1 MQKFITLLKFIFLLC
16 PALVFSQSEDSLSFD
31 LPELVVSENRIEIPF
46 SEVSRSMV
54 VLKKKDIQALPSI
67 SVPEILSYV
76 PGVDVRQR
84 GIHGVQS
91 DLSIRGSSFDQV
103 LVLINGVKISDPQ
116 TGHHMMNLPV
126 DIENIERIEV
136 LKGPGARIYGQNAF
150 AGAINIVTTLSNE
163 KFSTINLQGGQH
175 GLGGVQVG
183 ASLPNSNFKQYF
195 SFSKDFS
202 SGYRP
207 NTDYDINNF
216 FYQSSFKFVNHEVGL
231 LAGYTEK
238 EFGANY
244 FYGDP
249 YSSDPAR
256 YENQFESIQSSLVAL
271 HYEYAKYGFKLKPRF
286 YWRRHQDEYVFV
298 RSNPSLYRNM
308 HIGNTIGFEVN
319 GSKLSDWGATG
330 FGVDLQAV
338 YLRSNNLGNRSRNVV
353 TAFLEHRATFFNNR
367 LDVTPGISFNYFS
380 DFGGNF
386 LPGIDAGFDI
396 WNGLKWYGNA
406 GMTYRIPTYTD
417 QYYSSPV
424 ELGNPDLEPERAITY
439 ETGLKYVQN
448 GWHLQ
453 AGYFIR
459 QGEDMIDWLLVDT
472 ALWQP
477 RNFRFLDISGTEFL
491 VDWYPKVSF
500 GPSFFL
506 KKLHLGYTRLD
517 SEYPEDA
524 PASRYALEYLKH
536 QVTVGAELG
545 FEKLS
550 LSVQYRYNDRINV
563 EDFSIV
569 DARLRY
575 GGNKFSVFAEATNLL
590 DEQYLGANLIEM
602 PGRWFRA
609 GIRTKFSY

>member
-1 MQKFITLLKFIFLLC
+1 
-16 PALVFSQSEDSLSFD
+16 
-31 LPELVVSENRIEIPF
+31 
-46 SEVSRSMV
+46 
-54 VLKKKDIQALPSI
+54 
-67 SVPEILSYV
+67 
-76 PGVDVRQR
+76 

-150 AGAINIVTTLSNE
+150 AGAINIVTKLSDQ

-175 GLGGVQVG
+175 GLGGVHVG

-195 SFSKDFS
+195 SFSKDFAR
-202 SGYRP
+202 GYRP
-207 NTDYDINNF
+207 NTDYDVNNF
-216 FYQSSFKFVNHEVGL
+216 FYQNSFKFVNHEIGL

-249 YSSDPAR
+249 YSSNPAR
-256 YENQFESIQSSLVAL
+256 FENQFESIQSSLVAL
-271 HYEYAKYGFKLKPRF
+271 HYQFAKYGFKLKPRV

-298 RSNPSLYRNM
+298 RSNPSLYRNI
-308 HIGNTIGFEVN
+308 HIGNTIGLDIN
-319 GSKLSDWGATG
+319 GSKLSDWGVTG
-330 FGVDLQAV
+330 FGLDMQAV
-338 YLRSNNLGNRSRNVV
+338 YLRSNNLGNRSRNVI
-353 TAFLEHRATFFNNR
+353 TAFLEHRFALIENR
-367 LDVTPGISFNYFS
+367 LDITPGVSFNYFS
-380 DFGGNF
+380 DFGSNF
-386 LPGIDAGFDI
+386 LPGLDIGFDI
-396 WNGLKWYGNA
+396 WDGLKWYGNA

-417 QYYSSPV
+417 QFYSSPV
-424 ELGNPDLEPERAITY
+424 ELGNPDLQPEKAITY
-439 ETGLKYVQN
+439 EAGLKYVKN
-448 GWHLQ
+448 GWNLQ

-459 QGEDMIDWLLVDT
+459 QGEDMIDWILVDT

-477 RNFRFLDISGTEFL
+477 RNFRFLDVSGTEFL
-491 VDWYPKVSF
+491 VDWYPGASY

-506 KKLHLGYTRLD
+506 KKLHLGYTQLMSD
-517 SEYPEDA
+517 YPEDA

-536 QVTVGAELG
+536 QVTVGADVG
-545 FEKLS
+545 FRKLR
-550 LSVQYRYNDRINV
+550 LSVQYRYADRINV

-569 DARLRY
+569 DARITY
-575 GGNKFSVFAEATNLL
+575 GGSKFSVFAEATNIL
-590 DEQYLGANLIEM
+590 DEKYLGANLIEM

-609 GIRTKFSY
+609 GVRTKFMY